1 MKSLILALAAIGL
14 SAGLIGSADAQPAQ
28 QSGLPPLAF
37 SIVERQAGGVANGPR
52 FQLVKRAIEAAN
64 EGNGAGLQAA
74 LSPDAELKLFF
85 RRDGE
90 RTDVPLSAEVIRTIE
105 ASCAG
110 PYSHN
115 EGAAWAQLS
124 WICPTDGSGALA
136 RTMTFQDNPE
146 LTVTVWFEG
155 DRIERI
161 HAREAFMIPMQRRAA
176 MDAFDHIPP
185 ERR

>member
-1 MKSLILALAAIGL
+1 MKPLIFAVAAVGS
-14 SAGLIGSADAQPAQ
+14 SAGLIDSAVAQPAQ
-28 QSGLPPLAF
+28 QSSLPPLAF
-37 SIVERQAGGVANGPR
+37 SIVEPEAGGVANGPR
-52 FQLVKRAIEAAN
+52 YQLVKRAIEAAN
-64 EGNGAGLQAA
+64 EGNGAGFQAF

-90 RTDVPLSAEVIRTIE
+90 RVDVPLSAEMIRTIE

-136 RTMTFQDNPE
+136 RTMTFEDNPE
-146 LTVTVWFEG
+146 LSVTVWFDG

-161 HAREAFMIPMQRRAA
+161 NAREAFMIPMQRRAA